1 MPKEKKAFCVVCI
14 ANYCRSPVLEA
25 LLKKRFK
32 NYEFYSAGISPIYEA
47 TMDPRSLNYLKI
59 HDINNI
65 IHTPKKIS
73 RKMLD
78 YFDVFLAIDFFVLA
92 ELNRLYPKYRNKFKL
107 VTSDFKNIDIIDPF
121 RMDDTGYNEIM
132 DRIFHVSKN
141 INL

>member
-1 MPKEKKAFCVVCI
+1 
-14 ANYCRSPVLEA
+14 
-25 LLKKRFK
+25 
-32 NYEFYSAGISPIYEA
+32 
-47 TMDPRSLNYLKI
+47 
-59 HDINNI
+59 
-65 IHTPKKIS
+65 
-73 RKMLD
+73 MLD